1 MTTANSPRIPPDA
14 AILAEMWEELLT
26 GDPLYMPSQLWMDL
40 GRHHTLQLRKY
51 GMERF
56 KRTVNQSYFN
66 AVTMGN
72 YDEAPMRPLLD
83 HWLQNPRP
91 LKADIGEIDFLS
103 APYLTD
109 DMIRRETF
117 RNGYRLLV
125 DLLWNYLTDHDPD
138 GLAGRLSEPELGDP
152 IPIRLDGKLIS
163 QDLAAS
169 ILERNTIASH
179 MPTANGGGGKPV
191 IAEIGAGYGR
201 LGHVFLA
208 SAPCRYMIFDIPPTL
223 FVSQWYLSTQHPD
236 KRVFPFRRFEDFDQ
250 VRGEVE
256 KSDICFFTAN
266 QLELLPAGYIDC
278 FIAIDNLHE
287 MRAEQV
293 ARFVDLIADRTG
305 QTVYIKN
312 AKQWTNEVDRVTVGT
327 DDYRLDGDWRTVAER
342 EDPVWTNYINLIY
355 RKT

>member
-1 MTTANSPRIPPDA
+1 MKTPNSPRIPPDTP
-14 AILAEMWEELLT
+14 ILTEMWEELLT
-26 GDPLYMPSQLWMDL
+26 GDPIYMPSQLWMDL
-40 GRHHTLQLRKY
+40 GRHHTLQLQKY

-66 AVTMGN
+66 AVNAGN
-72 YDEAPMRPLLD
+72 YDEPPLRPLLH

-103 APYLTD
+103 APYLPD
-109 DMIRRETF
+109 DIIRYEAF

-125 DLLWNYLTDHDPD
+125 DLLWNYLADHDPA
-138 GLAGRLSEPELGDP
+138 GLADRLSEPDLGDP

-169 ILERNTIASH
+169 ILEHNVIKSH
-179 MPTANGGGGKPV
+179 MPAGGGGKPV

-208 SAPCRYMIFDIPPTL
+208 SEPCRYMVFDIPPTL

-236 KRVFPFRRFEDFDQ
+236 KRVFAFRRFEKFDE

-256 KSDICFFTAN
+256 QSDICFFTAN
-266 QLELLPAGYIDC
+266 QLELLPADYIDC
-278 FIAIDNLHE
+278 FIAIDNLQE
-287 MRAEQV
+287 MRPEQI
-293 ARFVDLIADRTG
+293 ARFVDLIADRTR

-312 AKQWTNEVDRVTVGT
+312 AKKWTNGVDRVTVGT
-327 DDYRLDGDWRTVAER
+327 DDYRLNGSWRTAAEQ
-342 EDPVWTNYINLIY
+342 EDPVWTNYINLVY
-355 RKT
+355 RKP